1 MNTELMNELKELLSL
16 FPRSFINAKLEV
28 ILISKTYT
36 YFCLDGVQALRE
48 LLGDGFTVS
57 LCRKNSSL

>member
-28 ILISKTYT
+28 ILITRTNT
-36 YFCLDGVQALRE
+36 YFSLDGVQSLRE

-57 LCRKNSSL
+57 LGRKNPSL